1 MKMIKKIVRIL
12 VLTCIMILAV
22 VGMPA
27 IFPNYKDEYQHKK
40 VRREVVD
47 EEDSERE

>member
-12 VLTCIMILAV
+12 VLTCVMILAV
-22 VGMPA
+22 AGMPA
-27 IFPNYKDEYQHKK
+27 IFPNYKDEYQQKK

-47 EEDSERE
+47 EEDGEKD